1 MAHGWRRQGIR
12 KPRRATRAWVRPLY
26 KRGGRKLQLRPI
38 EARIMLALF
47 LDHSPLFVAG
57 EIAIGLSLAL
67 FIGAFV
73 AARAPDRILGG
84 LIKDNQQMGFQLSRH
99 QKTVPLRGATS
110 VANCRR

>member
-1 MAHGWRRQGIR
+1 M
-12 KPRRATRAWVRPLY
+12 AWVRPLY

-73 AARAPDRILGG
+73 AARAPGRAEIRQLREGRHFLGRSPNDTG
-84 LIKDNQQMGFQLSRH
+84 AKKPGDFRR
-99 QKTVPLRGATS
+99 RGRLGSQPKVLTIHAR
-110 VANCRR
+110 ARAM